1 MFDFRY
7 HVASLAAVFLAL
19 VLGILIGVAISGRG
33 FVDKSERNLLNGQIR
48 DLRQERDAERALA
61 DELQTQQSV
70 SEDFI
75 TQAYPVLMQDR
86 LKGKRIVVLVLGAGG
101 GETAADVADA
111 LDDAGAK
118 ELRYRALKVPV
129 DPKALDR
136 ALGKRPA
143 LRAYAGDTQL
153 DDLAHELASEL
164 VGGGKTPVWDALAK
178 VLVEQQRGDLERPAD
193 GLVLIRAVKP
203 QSGPT
208 ARFLAGLYEGLA
220 TSGKPAVGVES
231 SSADPSAVSA
241 WSASGLSSVD
251 DVDTLLGRLALGLV
265 LAGSSG
271 GQYGIK
277 EGAKPLPPLTP
288 VT

>member
-33 FVDKSERNLLNGQIR
+33 FVDKSERKLLTGQIR

-61 DELQTQQSV
+61 DELQSRQAV

-75 TQAYPVLMQDR
+75 TQAYPVLMKDR

-101 GETAADVADA
+101 GETGADVADA
-111 LDDAGAK
+111 LDDAGAR
-118 ELRYRALKVPV
+118 ELRYRALKVPIN
-129 DPKALDR
+129 PKALDK
-136 ALGKRPA
+136 ALGSRPA
-143 LRAYAGDTQL
+143 LRAYAGDSQL
-153 DDLAHELASEL
+153 GDLGRELASEL
-164 VGGGKTPVWDALAK
+164 VSGGKTPVWDALAK
-178 VLVEQQRGDLERPAD
+178 ALVEQQRGNLERPAD

-208 ARFLAGLYEGLA
+208 ARFLAGLYDGLA
-220 TSGKPAVGVES
+220 TEAPPAVGVES
-231 SSADPSAVSA
+231 SSANLSAVPV
-241 WSASGLSSVD
+241 WSAAGLSTVD
-251 DVDTLLGRLALGLV
+251 DVDTLLGRLALALV
-265 LAGSSG
+265 LGGSSTG
-271 GQYGIK
+271 KYGIK
-277 EGAKPLPPLTP
+277 DGAKPLPPLTP

>member
-33 FVDKSERNLLNGQIR
+33 FVDKSERKLLTGQIR

-61 DELQTQQSV
+61 DELQSRQAV

-75 TQAYPVLMQDR
+75 SQAYPVLMQDR
-86 LKGKRIVVLVLGAGG
+86 LRGKRIVVLVLGAGG

-111 LDDAGAK
+111 LGDAGAK
-118 ELRYRALKVPV
+118 ELRYRALKVPI
-129 DPKALDR
+129 DSKALDR
-136 ALGKRPA
+136 ALGSRPA
-143 LRAYAGDTQL
+143 LHAYAGDTQL
-153 DDLAHELASEL
+153 GDLAQELASEL

-178 VLVEQQRGDLERPAD
+178 VLVEQQRGTLERPAD

-208 ARFLAGLYEGLA
+208 ARFLAGLYGGLA
-220 TSGKPAVGVES
+220 TAGKPAVGVEP
-231 SSADPSAVSA
+231 SSADPSAVPA
-241 WSASGLSSVD
+241 WSAAGLSSVD
-251 DVDTLLGRLALGLV
+251 DVDTLLGRLALALV
-265 LAGSSG
+265 LGGSST
-271 GQYGIK
+271 GQYGIRD
-277 EGAKPLPPLTP
+277 GAKPLPPLTP